1 MLILLNYKSSV
12 RHFRTD
18 SMVVHK
24 GIVPW
29 KTFSSASGVSFSDLK
44 SVYAAT
50 ATSQGLVHAMA
61 GSPILSSNKYTVR
74 LYPVGLRYDPLT
86 VTSEEV
92 VKAAAHGIL
101 HGLAALHK
109 VNIGHPSLKFSVL
122 AYPNT
127 FLRNSGR
134 WALCTAT

>member
-1 MLILLNYKSSV
+1 MLIIFNSNASL

-18 SMVVHK
+18 SMAVHK
-24 GIVPW
+24 GITPW
-29 KTFSSASGVSFSDLK
+29 ETFSSASGVSFSDLK

-50 ATSQGLVHAMA
+50 ANSQGLVHAAA
-61 GSPILSSNKYTVR
+61 GSPILTSDKYTVH

-101 HGLAALHK
+101 HGLAALHE
-109 VNIGHPSLKFSVL
+109 V
-122 AYPNT
+122 
-127 FLRNSGR
+127 
-134 WALCTAT
+134 